1 MAFRGAS
8 RLWPGGRGLGG
19 SGRAGLWSQGPRQS
33 SLRVPAPWNQAA
45 SPACTAGGTSGH
57 GASAQSS
64 PFSSP
69 SSPSPLPGAL
79 TAPSPPA
86 RATSYCFVS
95 RGRNPT
101 RGQSP
106 INSQI
111 HGRMGPELWERTSDE
126 RKGLGRPPAL
136 LLAPFG
142 AERLVHT
149 SRPKSAQA
157 SVSPATT
164 AAQMGRWSLMTWGG
178 LNACLWGR
186 TEERGWRRTKVP
198 LFHATATPGVK

>member
-69 SSPSPLPGAL
+69 SPLPGAL

-101 RGQSP
+101 RGESP
-106 INSQI
+106 ITDQI
-111 HGRMGPELWERTSDE
+111 HGRMGPELWRGQVMSERDLVGLLPSSL
-126 RKGLGRPPAL
+126 RLQGQKGSFTHPGQSQHRLRFPQPQL
-136 LLAPFG
+136 LHRWG
-142 AERLVHT
+142 AG
-149 SRPKSAQA
+149 A
-157 SVSPATT
+157 
-164 AAQMGRWSLMTWGG
+164 
-178 LNACLWGR
+178 
-186 TEERGWRRTKVP
+186 
-198 LFHATATPGVK
+198 